1 MLGVQSSPSTPFL
14 LCPSCYSKVYRELN
28 HPQNCSSCGA
38 TPKPGQKLYR
48 HSPNPV
54 VVSKYITDTTGTDTV
69 ISPDDYICTSCYN
82 THCTIAK
89 STKAIVSS
97 VIYVAQHLLVQK
109 ALLLPWV
116 CQVFLNVYGIQPS
129 EDTNTVQVTLDV
141 GDSSVKFTS
150 RWLLHQLITHLDGYM
165 MY

>member
-1 MLGVQSSPSTPFL
+1 MLGVQSSSSTPFL

-38 TPKPGQKLYR
+38 TPKPGQKLYH

-69 ISPDDYICTSCYN
+69 ISPDDYICTICYN

-89 STKAIVSS
+89 STDYKPNCKPNGSDEMLQKSIKEWATKEDSKTDHLTKAIVS
-97 VIYVAQHLLVQK
+97 
-109 ALLLPWV
+109 
-116 CQVFLNVYGIQPS
+116 
-129 EDTNTVQVTLDV
+129 
-141 GDSSVKFTS
+141 
-150 RWLLHQLITHLDGYM
+150 YM
-165 MY
+165 